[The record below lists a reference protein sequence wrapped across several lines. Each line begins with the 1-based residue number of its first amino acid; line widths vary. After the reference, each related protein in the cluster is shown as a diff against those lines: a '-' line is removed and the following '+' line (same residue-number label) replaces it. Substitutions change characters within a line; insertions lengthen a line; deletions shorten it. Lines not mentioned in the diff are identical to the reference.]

1 MIKIILFIILFL
13 NYRDALGNESQY
25 EVVSVIEFK
34 GSLTATGQ
42 SEGHYICD
50 VKERSNGQWF
60 RTSTM
65 MIPYQLKLK
74 TSPDLRMLFCI
85 KEFCLNQ
92 HENIFQIIYNF
103 P

>member
-1 MIKIILFIILFL
+1 MIKIILFNVLFL

-60 RTSTM
+60 RTNDNDDPIS
-65 MIPYQLKLK
+65 IEAEDVSKSAYVILYKRVL
-74 TSPDLRMLFCI
+74 S
-85 KEFCLNQ
+85 
-92 HENIFQIIYNF
+92 
-103 P
+103 

>member
-1 MIKIILFIILFL
+1 MIKIILFNVLFL

-50 VKERSNGQWF
+50 VKERLNGQWF
-60 RTSTM
+60 RTSDNDDP
-65 MIPYQLKLK
+65 ISIEAEDVSKSAYVILYKRVL
-74 TSPDLRMLFCI
+74 S
-85 KEFCLNQ
+85 
-92 HENIFQIIYNF
+92 
-103 P
+103 